1 VSADQ
6 LQKVE
11 AIVRAQIE
19 AKHPVHCKVVPLAS
33 AMQITSL
40 RAVFGETYPDP
51 VRVVS
56 VGKSVEDLLAD
67 PTNPEWQNYSI
78 ELCGGT
84 HVPNTSSAEA
94 FVISEESGTA
104 KGIRRVT
111 CLTGAP
117 AKKAIEDGEKFAARI
132 AAALKLAPEA
142 MMKEQKELE
151 KVMKGDGEEGE
162 KLVCSV
168 YLKESFAAEL
178 KRMHKLGSSASAAAG
193 NDLIKA
199 KAEEAKTTGYV
210 LNFLSF
216 FF

>member
-1 VSADQ
+1 MSADQ
-6 LQKVE
+6 LQQVE
-11 AIVRAQIE
+11 AIVRKQIE
-19 AKHPVHCKVVPLAS
+19 SKLPVHCKVVPLAS

-67 PTNPEWQNYSI
+67 PTNPEWINYSI

-111 CLTGAP
+111 CLTGAA
-117 AKKAIEDGEKFAARI
+117 AKQAIEDGEKFSSRI
-132 AAALKLAPEA
+132 AGAFKLAPEA
-142 MMKEQKELE
+142 MMVEQKELE
-151 KVMKGDGEEGE
+151 KLMKGD
-162 KLVCSV
+162 LVCSV
-168 YLKESFAAEL
+168 YLKEGFAKEL
-178 KRMHKLGSSASAAAG
+178 KRMHKLGSSATAAAG
-193 NDLIKA
+193 NDLIKSQ
-199 KAEEAKTTGYV
+199 AEEAKTTG
-210 LNFLSF
+210 
-216 FF
+216 